1 MFQNYLRKVYLNT
14 DVSNIPY
21 DMPISFTNFSRR
33 SIKNLH
39 TYKSEH
45 CVYMGEGDR
54 SFLC

>member
-1 MFQNYLRKVYLNT
+1 MFQNYLGKVYLNT

-21 DMPISFTNFSRR
+21 DMHISFTNFSR

-39 TYKSEH
+39 TYKSGH

-54 SFLC
+54 SLC